1 VVATRS
7 YSLFA
12 GPKDTEELSAVAP
25 QLQEAVDF
33 GFWAVI
39 ANFLLIVMKF
49 FYKAVPPHNWGVA
62 IILLTISVK
71 AVTFPLQHKSMKS
84 MQEMQRI
91 QPLVEALKKKY
102 EGDTQRFNQEQMKLF
117 QEHGV
122 NPMGGCLP
130 IVIQMPVWFALYTTL
145 RVSVELYNSMFIPG
159 WLTDLT
165 ARDPYYILPAFMGV
179 TMVLTQVLT
188 PQPMSN
194 PSQKMTSYLM
204 TGFFTLMMLNL
215 PSGLTLYIFVN
226 NLLSIAQQV
235 YLKRQFAKSE
245 PLVAKS

>member
-1 VVATRS
+1 MN
-7 YSLFA
+7 LF
-12 GPKDTEELSAVAP
+12 K
-25 QLQEAVDF
+25 
-33 GFWAVI
+33 
-39 ANFLLIVMKF
+39 
-49 FYKAVPPHNWGVA
+49 
-62 IILLTISVK
+62 
-71 AVTFPLQHKSMKS
+71 
-84 MQEMQRI
+84 
-91 QPLVEALKKKY
+91 
-102 EGDTQRFNQEQMKLF
+102 
-117 QEHGV
+117 EHGV

-235 YLKRQFAKSE
+235 YLKRQFARSE
-245 PLVAKS
+245 PLVAKG